1 MIFGGGSGRLAA
13 SVFVVIGAVLLFFA
27 LRSGLA
33 TRAFVLAAVRA
44 EGTVTKLNAG
54 GSHPQISFTTD
65 AKVEISYPQGGL
77 IFGYRP
83 GDKVQVL
90 YRTADPS
97 GTATINAVGAL
108 WFPALLMS
116 VLGMAFLVMGAIAW
130 PR

>member
-1 MIFGGGSGRLAA
+1 MMFGGISGRLAA
-13 SVFVVIGAVLLFFA
+13 SAFMAIGVVLLLFA

-54 GSHPQISFTTD
+54 GSHPQIAFTTAD
-65 AKVEISYPQGGL
+65 NVAISYPQGGL

-90 YRTADPS
+90 YRAADPS
-97 GTATINAVGAL
+97 STATINTVGAL

-116 VLGMAFLVMGAIAW
+116 TLGMAFLVMGAIAW